1 MKRVHFRMLCSVLCS
16 LGIFCLMGARVQASP
31 GEILAPEDAPV
42 QLSPGESIV
51 QAQLA
56 GQIITTDTSIVYK
69 MLPVYATRRAADKNQ
84 YGNSN
89 NGYGE
94 LKIPTQIIKTGG
106 YYFLVDCYHD
116 QVLYTQNLGCP
127 LKEWKVLTNQAKQP
141 HTIAS
146 DGTVYLVDD
155 TENNRVLVFER
166 VNGRFQNTQVF
177 PEIGKRPHYIVYDGE
192 TDCFFTWSS
201 LTGDMY
207 VMKREPVSNT
217 VYISE
222 IRHINELSGIY
233 VRSFTIAG
241 DTIIFPSGNNC
252 YVTVADKNTLEVLA
266 RYPVTEEISGMA
278 QICPIGNYYYITVST
293 DLNYNQNSATII
305 RTSDLT
311 GLAYGQ
317 YEDIYH
323 LFQTEGT
330 PYYISGIDG
339 MYYMTNHRSKK
350 GVWRFAVEDDRV
362 KNVGAVY

>member
-1 MKRVHFRMLCSVLCS
+1 MLCSVLCS

-31 GEILAPEDAPV
+31 GEILATEDAPV

-278 QICPIGNYYYITVST
+278 QICPIGNCCYITVST